1 MLKELTI
8 ENVAVIERAD
18 LCFGRGL
25 NVLTGETGAGKS
37 IIIDAIGAVTG
48 SRVSRELIRRG
59 AERASVT
66 AVFAQDEDIQT
77 ADEACLAACRDW
89 LLENG
94 LDFDDE
100 ELIIQRRVTADGK
113 SSCRVNGNPIT
124 AGQLRSLGGLLLEIH
139 GQNDG
144 LQLLDEKRH
153 LNALDRYAALDS
165 TAYRDCYAG
174 LRALWKE
181 KERHSLDE
189 IEKARMQDL
198 LTDTIREL
206 EAAQLQPGEQE
217 ELSARR
223 ELLRNSEKLTEALQ
237 TALRDLS
244 AEPQQGN
251 EGAVSLVQD
260 AAWNC
265 QRASGY
271 AAELSDCTEKLNQ
284 AGLLLADVEESL
296 QDFMAALSFSPEEYD
311 RLEHRLHELS
321 RLERKYR
328 RPADEL
334 PEYLDECRKRLN
346 EISLS
351 EESLR
356 RLEQE
361 IQKQEKQCRKLA
373 ADLHRQREK
382 AAIVFSEQVEEEL
395 HELSMPA
402 ARFTVDIL
410 DQEELGAE
418 GLDSARFLLAAN
430 RGEAPGRLSKIASG
444 GELSRVML
452 ALKNVLSRG
461 DPVPCMIFDEIDT
474 GVSGIAAQ
482 RVGEKL
488 SGLSRTRQVLCV
500 THLPQIAAMAD
511 CHFVIEKR
519 EEDGRTRTDVH
530 RLDRS
535 GQRQEIARLYGG
547 DNITETTLLSAEEQ
561 LKYAE
566 KFKNRGV

>member
-37 IIIDAIGAVTG
+37 IIVDAIGAVTG

-66 AVFAQDEDIQT
+66 AVFAPEKSNE
-77 ADEACLAACRDW
+77 AAEEACLTACRTW
-89 LLENG
+89 LQENG
-94 LDFDDE
+94 LDPEE
-100 ELIIQRRVTADGK
+100 ELIIQRRVTTDGK

-124 AGQLRSLGGLLLEIH
+124 AGQLRSLGGFLLEIH

-153 LNALDRYAALDS
+153 LAALDQYAALDS
-165 TAYRDCYAG
+165 TAYHECYSG

-189 IEKARMQDL
+189 LEKARMQDL
-198 LTDTIREL
+198 LSDTIREL
-206 EAAQLQPGEQE
+206 EAAQIQTGEQE

-223 ELLRNSEKLTEALQ
+223 DLLRNSEKLTESLQ
-237 TALRDLS
+237 TALRALNS
-244 AEPQQGN
+244 ETTQGN
-251 EGAVSLVQD
+251 SGAISLVQD

-265 QRASGY
+265 QRASGF
-271 AAELSDCTEKLNQ
+271 AAELEESTEKLNQ
-284 AGLLLADVEESL
+284 AGLLLADAEENLHDFLTSL
-296 QDFMAALSFSPEEYD
+296 DFSPEEYD
-311 RLEHRLHELS
+311 RLEHRLREIS

-328 RPADEL
+328 RAADEL
-334 PEYLDECRKRLN
+334 PDYLDECRKQLN
-346 EISLS
+346 EISFS
-351 EESLR
+351 EETLR
-356 RLEQE
+356 RLELE
-361 IQKQEKQCRKLA
+361 IQKQQNQCILLA
-373 ADLHRQREK
+373 SDLHHKREM
-382 AAIVFSEQVEEEL
+382 AAQSFSEHVQKEL
-395 HELSMPA
+395 QELSMPA
-402 ARFTVDIL
+402 ARFKVEIL
-410 DQEELGAE
+410 EQKELGAD
-418 GLDSARFLLAAN
+418 GVDSIRFLLAAN
-430 RGEAPGRLSKIASG
+430 RGEAPGRLNRIASG

-452 ALKNVLSRG
+452 ALKNVLSLG
-461 DPVPCMIFDEIDT
+461 DPVPTMIFDEIDT

-488 SGLSRTRQVLCV
+488 AGLSRTRQVLCV
-500 THLPQIAAMAD
+500 THLPQIAALAD
-511 CHFVIEKR
+511 GHFVIEKK
-519 EEDGRTRTDVH
+519 EADGRTRTEV
-530 RLDRS
+530 RALDRT
-535 GQRQEIARLYGG
+535 GRRKEIARLHGG